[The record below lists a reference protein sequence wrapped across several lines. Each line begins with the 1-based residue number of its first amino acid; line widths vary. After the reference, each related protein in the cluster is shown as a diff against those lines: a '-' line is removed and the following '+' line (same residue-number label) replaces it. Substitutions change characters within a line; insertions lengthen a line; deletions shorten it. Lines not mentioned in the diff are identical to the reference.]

1 MKLTKYGFTLTELM
15 VVVIIIA
22 ILAGLGLGSYKK
34 AVERSH
40 FTEGLQAV
48 NAVAEAVTRYYYDN
62 PDASDRRQPAMD
74 RLDIALSNADTNKR
88 TCRAVGTQDNKYCA
102 RTKYFEVRVYDG
114 YVSADRVK
122 GNNTGDYTI
131 FSYPQLGTSAQQDV
145 CRGNTTV
152 GSDLC
157 VSLGYTN
164 KKSGTNDYTKK

>member
-74 RLDIALSNADTNKR
+74 RLDIALSNAEKR
-88 TCRAVGTQDNKYCA
+88 TCRTVATQDSKYCA
-102 RTKYFEVRVYDG
+102 RTKYFEVRIYNG
-114 YVSADRVK
+114 RVSADRVK
-122 GNNTGDYTI
+122 GNNTGDYSI
-131 FSYPQLGTSAQQDV
+131 FSYPQFNAQQDV
-145 CRGNTTV
+145 RRGNT
-152 GSDLC
+152 SLPSELC
-157 VSLGYTN
+157 VSLG
-164 KKSGTNDYTKK
+164 

>member
-15 VVVIIIA
+15 AVVIIIA

-62 PDASDRRQPAMD
+62 PDASDRCQPAMD
-74 RLDIALSNADTNKR
+74 RLDIALSNAEKR
-88 TCRAVGTQDNKYCA
+88 TCRAVATQDSKYCA
-102 RTKYFEVRVYDG
+102 RTKYFEVRIYNG

-122 GNNTGDYTI
+122 GNNTGDYSI
-131 FSYPQLGTSAQQDV
+131 FSYPQFNAKQDV
-145 CRGNTTV
+145 CRGNTSV

>member
-74 RLDIALSNADTNKR
+74 RLDIALSNAEKR
-88 TCRAVGTQDNKYCA
+88 TCRAVATQDSKYCA
-102 RTKYFEVRVYDG
+102 RTKYFEVRIYNG
-114 YVSADRVK
+114 HVSADRVK
-122 GNNTGDYTI
+122 GTALGDYSI
-131 FSYPQLGTSAQQDV
+131 ISYPQFNAQQDV
-145 CRGNTTV
+145 CRGNTSV

>member
-40 FTEGLQAV
+40 FTEGLQAA
-48 NAVAEAVTRYYYDN
+48 NAVAEAVARYYYDN

-74 RLDIALSNADTNKR
+74 RLDIALSNAEKR
-88 TCRAVGTQDNKYCA
+88 TCRAVATQDSKYCA
-102 RTKYFEVRVYDG
+102 RTKYFEVRIYNG

-122 GNNTGDYTI
+122 GTALGDYSI
-131 FSYPQLGTSAQQDV
+131 ISYPPFNASKDV
-145 CRGNTTV
+145 CRGNTQV
-152 GSDLC
+152 GKDLC
-157 VSLGYTN
+157 VSLGYVNN
-164 KKSGTNDYTKK
+164 KQGTNDYTKK